1 MPKKPTQ
8 KDWSSSIQTVLS
20 VEESH
25 LISLRSRTYLRL
37 LSIPLMSKIL
47 QKLTSHLENLF
58 QLDPNSRL

>member
-1 MPKKPTQ
+1 MPKKPMQ

-58 QLDPNSRL
+58 QLGPNSRL